1 MNDDR
6 TLPDDRDNEQSEID
20 RLIRE
25 SPMLRLVNALHYTDL
40 TRREVRI
47 VMVIMAKSLKADGS
61 VEPTFI
67 SLKEFSR
74 HTMVSASHVCD
85 IRAKLLQKNL
95 VTVTYPGTAR
105 LPFYA
110 VVPDPADWLIRD
122 NEPADSGLVE
132 GQPDHG

>member
-1 MNDDR
+1 MNEDR
-6 TLPDDRDNEQSEID
+6 TLPDDRDNEQSEIE

-61 VEPTFI
+61 VEPAFI

-74 HTMVSASHVCD
+74 HTMISASHVCD
-85 IRAKLLQKNL
+85 IRAKLLQKNI

-110 VVPDPADWLIRD
+110 IVPDPTDWLIWD
-122 NEPADSGLVE
+122 ESNPYPALVTDRSAN
-132 GQPDHG
+132 G